1 MVARK
6 HTNRLYDL
14 MDAGVVTPEQ
24 IVDMCL
30 GYMSDSDVGDMVD
43 ANELSPRFMED
54 NYDCE

>member
-1 MVARK
+1 MNPRK

-30 GYMSDSDVGDMVD
+30 GYMSDADVGDMVD
-43 ANELSPRFMED
+43 ANELSPRFMENND
-54 NYDCE
+54 G